1 MSEARTYDVVVI
13 GSGPA
18 GEKAVMQ
25 AAKLRKRVLLV
36 EKERRIGGSC
46 LHSGTIPSKSLR
58 ETVVH
63 LDVLRHRTHGID
75 VTVRED
81 ISVEELMYRKELVVG
96 EREQYF
102 HRNLSKNHVDLVQG
116 QPRFVSPTRI
126 EVRRTDR
133 AGGDPLVVET
143 THAVIATGSRPHR
156 PDWVEFD
163 ETSVFDSDSILRIRR
178 LPAKLTIV
186 GAGVIGCEYACIF
199 SHLGIRVNLIAKD
212 HEVLPFLD
220 REIAESLTYRM
231 RRSRIAMRLGEE
243 VETIGKV
250 GEDKVNVCLK
260 SGKCLPCST
269 VLVAT
274 GRISNTDG
282 LGLEDIGVQIGNRGR
297 LTVNECYQTNVPNI
311 YAVGDVIGF
320 PALASTAM
328 NQGRVAVLHAFGQL
342 ERQKMPSDIP
352 LGIWTIPPVAM
363 VGKTEEELTA
373 AAIPYEIG
381 VARFGEVA
389 RANILGEEEDGIL
402 KLLFDP
408 ETRRLLGVHI
418 IGPRAPELIHL
429 GQAVLFFEGTIDYF
443 TNATFNYPTL
453 DEAWRIAA
461 FNGLNRL
468 SFDL

>member
-1 MSEARTYDVVVI
+1 MADTRTYDVVVV

-18 GEKAVMQ
+18 GEKAAMQ

-36 EKERRIGGSC
+36 EREPRIGGSC
-46 LHSGTIPSKSLR
+46 LHTGTIPSKSLR

-63 LDVLRHRTHGID
+63 LDALRHRTHGID
-75 VTVRED
+75 VTVRD
-81 ISVEELMYRKELVVG
+81 NISVEELMYRKDVVIG

-102 HRNLSKNHVDLVQG
+102 HRNLAKNHVELLQG
-116 QPRFVSPTRI
+116 RPRLVSPTRLEI
-126 EVRRTDR
+126 QREGR
-133 AGGDPLVVET
+133 AGSEPLLVDTSFVVL
-143 THAVIATGSRPHR
+143 ATGSRPHR
-156 PDWVEFD
+156 PDWAEFD
-163 ETSVFDSDSILRIRR
+163 DAAVFDSDSILRIRQI
-178 LPAKLTIV
+178 PAKLTIV

-231 RRSRIAMRLGEE
+231 RRSRIAMRLGEK
-243 VETIGKV
+243 VESIRKV
-250 GEDKVNVCLK
+250 DCDKVSVCLE

-274 GRISNTDG
+274 GRVSNTDG
-282 LGLEDIGVQIGNRGR
+282 LGLEEVGVALGSRGR
-297 LTVNECYQTNVPNI
+297 LTVNETFQTNVPNI

-328 NQGRVAVLHAFGQL
+328 NQGRIAVLHAFGQL
-342 ERQKMPSDIP
+342 ERQKLPTDIP
-352 LGIWTIPPVAM
+352 LGVWTIPPVAM

-389 RANILGEEEDGIL
+389 RATILGEEEDGLL

-408 ETRRLLGVHI
+408 DSRKLLGVHI
-418 IGPRAPELIHL
+418 VGARAPELIHL
-429 GQAVLFFEGTIDYF
+429 GQAVLFYGGTIDYF
-443 TNATFNYPTL
+443 ANATFNYPTL

>member
-25 AAKLRKRVLLV
+25 AAKLRQRVLLV
-36 EKERRIGGSC
+36 DKAPRIGGSC
-46 LHSGTIPSKSLR
+46 LHTGTIPSKSLR

-63 LDVLRHRTHGID
+63 LDVLRNRTHGID
-75 VTVRED
+75 VKVRED
-81 ISVEELMYRKELVVG
+81 ISVEELMYRKDLVIG

-102 HRNLSKNHVDLVQG
+102 HRNLTKNHVDLLHG
-116 QPRFVSPTRI
+116 TPRFLTPTRLA
-126 EVRRTDR
+126 VQLADR
-133 AGGDPLVVET
+133 PGAEPVLVDT
-143 THAVIATGSRPHR
+143 RFAVIATGSRPHR
-156 PDWVEFD
+156 PEWVQFD
-163 ETSVFDSDSILRIRR
+163 DEAVFDSDTILRIRR
-178 LPAKLTIV
+178 VPAKLTIV

-199 SHLGIRVNLIAKD
+199 SKLGIRVNLIAKD
-212 HEVLPFLD
+212 HDVLPFLD

-274 GRISNTDG
+274 GRVSNTDG
-282 LGLEDIGVQIGNRGR
+282 LGLEDVGIQLGPRGR
-297 LTVNECYQTNVPNI
+297 LTVNEHYQTSVPTL

-328 NQGRVAVLHAFGQL
+328 DQGRIAVLHALGQL
-342 ERQKMPSDIP
+342 DRQKMPTDIP

-389 RANILGEEEDGIL
+389 RANILGEEEDGLL

-408 ETRRLLGVHI
+408 DTHRLLGVHI

-429 GQAVLFFEGTIDYF
+429 GQSVLFYEGPIDYF
-443 TNATFNYPTL
+443 ANATFNYPTL
-453 DEAWRIAA
+453 DEAYRIAA